1 MSISS
6 KPIWQMMLDM
16 VDEFSLKKGR
26 VLSKGLSG
34 RVAGLAGPAAEVS
47 GRGSSLESPR
57 R

>member
-6 KPIWQMMLDM
+6 KLIWQMMQYL
-16 VDEFSLKKGR
+16 VDEFSLKKGQ